1 MVELRRS
8 MSSEKGRGFSIE
20 VTQTGDEARPS
31 QVAEPRLSFGMRE
44 KFQSEPAYSGSAIP
58 GGTQEESARVEA
70 FALKLDR
77 YEEAGK
83 PVNVDLPETV
93 ETVSAKEAELA
104 FRSRVV
110 EIFQSPAVDAFIA
123 SIHPDDFSK
132 IVSELAMISVQ
143 GREWNRGWAG
153 VLLQEVSKKA
163 ALTNGKVVRDK
174 KVLEQHVRNF
184 RKDFAKLSDE
194 TLSRV
199 ELLGTRDDIEAAENR
214 YADLIAAQS
223 RRGGTQSVDTYLRNL
238 LREHIKEMRREALQR
253 EKEAPALLGTDL
265 QGEKKEKKREAQ
277 EWLDQERETAFAE
290 LIQFFKSEEE
300 KGPDALKEW
309 FRDTFNP
316 MLEEAGIPPLSL
328 DELRSLQFVEVTS
341 ASSSEI
347 ADQEIIRPAL
357 LFTDVAEFQ
366 KLAVK
371 FQGAGAEKVRG
382 IMAPPQIFKEG
393 SATSKTGL
401 IISTANRDYIG
412 HEVRH
417 SIDPY
422 SGKREGVHRV
432 LDEAFAYY
440 HDEIALRDGRDADY
454 QEYGQSLDNDVYY
467 QEYTKD
473 VEGAV
478 SRENFK
484 KMIDEVVTILRL
496 LTERFGKIEV
506 QRMIVKAGTIEELK
520 QLGL

>member
-1 MVELRRS
+1 M
-8 MSSEKGRGFSIE
+8 
-20 VTQTGDEARPS
+20 
-31 QVAEPRLSFGMRE
+31 
-44 KFQSEPAYSGSAIP
+44 
-58 GGTQEESARVEA
+58 
-70 FALKLDR
+70 
-77 YEEAGK
+77 
-83 PVNVDLPETV
+83 
-93 ETVSAKEAELA
+93 
-104 FRSRVV
+104 
-110 EIFQSPAVDAFIA
+110 
-123 SIHPDDFSK
+123 
-132 IVSELAMISVQ
+132 
-143 GREWNRGWAG
+143 
-153 VLLQEVSKKA
+153 
-163 ALTNGKVVRDK
+163 
-174 KVLEQHVRNF
+174 
-184 RKDFAKLSDE
+184 
-194 TLSRV
+194 
-199 ELLGTRDDIEAAENR
+199 
-214 YADLIAAQS
+214 
-223 RRGGTQSVDTYLRNL
+223 
-238 LREHIKEMRREALQR
+238 
-253 EKEAPALLGTDL
+253 
-265 QGEKKEKKREAQ
+265 
-277 EWLDQERETAFAE
+277 
-290 LIQFFKSEEE
+290 
-300 KGPDALKEW
+300 KEW

-393 SATSKTGL
+393 RRPQKQVSSLVRRIEITSGMRCAIRL
-401 IISTANRDYIG
+401 IRIL
-412 HEVRH
+412 
-417 SIDPY
+417 
-422 SGKREGVHRV
+422 GKREGVHRV